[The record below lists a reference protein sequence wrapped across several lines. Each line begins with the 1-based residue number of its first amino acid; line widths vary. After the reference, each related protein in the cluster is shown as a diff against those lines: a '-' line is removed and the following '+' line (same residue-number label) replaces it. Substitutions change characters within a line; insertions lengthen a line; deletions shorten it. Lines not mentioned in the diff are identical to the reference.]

1 MVGVTCAN
9 GNVFVATSKGFLI
22 RYHWDEY
29 GGEKVP
35 FSQWGSYNFQAY
47 NKGHTIDVPEA
58 CLTLI

>member
-29 GGEKVP
+29 GGEKVISVIGGVTTP
-35 FSQWGSYNFQAY
+35 RYIRAAF
-47 NKGHTIDVPEA
+47 
-58 CLTLI
+58 LICMRLA